1 MWYDGGR
8 FRMRIRTSPDQT
20 RNRLNIAIDFD
31 ATIANTN
38 LVKAAWIKENLGLE
52 VPSSRCGRT
61 NCEPIIGIASYEK
74 MAELVYGDKAT
85 ALTPP
90 IQGAIEAIHSLA
102 RRASLFVVTNRC
114 DSNVQWAESWLE
126 KQGVCR
132 QVEAIVS
139 AARTTKTQIC
149 ADSGLDIL
157 LDDDIRHRSTNSKL
171 KFVLFDPYGNGSSI
185 WNVDRVQTWQE
196 FVDFVEAFP
205 VNSLLRR

>member
-1 MWYDGGR
+1 
-8 FRMRIRTSPDQT
+8 MRICTSPDQT
-20 RNRLNIAIDFD
+20 RNRLSIAIDFD
-31 ATIANTN
+31 ATIADTN
-38 LVKAAWIKENLGLE
+38 SVKAAWIKENLGIE

-61 NCEPIIGIASYEK
+61 NCEPIIGIANYEE

-85 ALTPP
+85 AVTPP
-90 IQGAIEAIHSLA
+90 VQGAIEAIYSLA

-126 KQGVCR
+126 KQGVST
-132 QVEAIVS
+132 QIEAIVS
-139 AARTTKTQIC
+139 AARTTKTQVC

-157 LDDDIRHRSTNSKL
+157 LDDDICHCSTNSKL

-185 WNVDRVQTWQE
+185 WNVDRVRTWQE

-205 VNSLLRR
+205 VSRAL